1 MSPDRPVDADGFSR
15 PHVSARLPPPAA
27 LYCHRAHRSCARRY
41 HPAPGS
47 RPRRVARGAGDGAP
61 GRSTPAARPPYHS
74 SMCSQARPTCTAHP
88 NPPGDDETKTVVPS
102 RRHPQSIDAAARH
115 RFSPASPG
123 PTGDAYDRPGT
134 FWARPLCPG
143 APYPWSILLADTA
156 GVDQGVPLAGDI
168 AQGDGYLAVI
178 DFAQTA
184 TPLTATPTHSRP
196 TWETQK
202 DRTPT
207 PHRFVPS
214 AS

>member
-1 MSPDRPVDADGFSR
+1 
-15 PHVSARLPPPAA
+15 
-27 LYCHRAHRSCARRY
+27 
-41 HPAPGS
+41 
-47 RPRRVARGAGDGAP
+47 
-61 GRSTPAARPPYHS
+61 
-74 SMCSQARPTCTAHP
+74 MCSQARPTCTAHP

-156 GVDQGVPLAGDI
+156 GCRPGCAPCGRHSPRRWLLGSYRLCP
-168 AQGDGYLAVI
+168 DGHTI
-178 DFAQTA
+178 DGLRPP
-184 TPLTATPTHSRP
+184 TPDR

-214 AS
+214 AFRMMTGWRRLSATRGCSVRVSCPQDSANE